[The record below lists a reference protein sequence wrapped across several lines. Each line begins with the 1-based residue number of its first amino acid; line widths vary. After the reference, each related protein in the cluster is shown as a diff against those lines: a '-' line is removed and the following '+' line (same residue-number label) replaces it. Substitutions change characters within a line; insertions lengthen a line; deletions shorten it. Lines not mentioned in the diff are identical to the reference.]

1 MHDRGLSYGTPR
13 WVKLAAVAVIALL
26 LLFGGLHLLGHSP
39 GGLHHHV
46 PPSGATEHDR
56 QRP

>member
-1 MHDRGLSYGTPR
+1 MHDRGLSHSTPS

-39 GGLHHHV
+39 GGPHLHV
-46 PPSGATEHDR
+46 APTGATEHER
-56 QRP
+56 HRP